1 MRRLRRERIALALAL
16 AAVGVPV
23 AAARP
28 LGTDDATTAAA
39 GTCQVR
45 GWTDRGGDRYQAP
58 TVAPACGLVAGLE
71 IGSDH
76 TRAHARD
83 AFAPVAGLALKWV
96 PAQGHH
102 GTPLGGLD
110 LGLKLSTGFEDAAG
124 AGWRRRETTAIA
136 IASLA
141 PGAGWNLHANLG
153 GARDRSSGSNAGL
166 LNVAVTWTPRERT
179 LLFAEVLANDR
190 RDVFGGAVRSAGARA
205 WLVKDRVDLDLSAS
219 AQAGSDEPARWSVG
233 IGWHGPGF

>member
-1 MRRLRRERIALALAL
+1 MALAVAL
-16 AAVGVPV
+16 AAVGQPA

-28 LGTDDATTAAA
+28 LGTDTAATAAA
-39 GTCQVR
+39 GTCQAR
-45 GWTDRGGDRYQAP
+45 GWTDRGGHRYRAP
-58 TVAPACGLVAGLE
+58 TAAPACGLASGLE
-71 IGSDH
+71 IGADH
-76 TRAHARD
+76 TGAHARH

-96 PAQGHH
+96 PAQGHRN
-102 GTPLGGLD
+102 TPFGGLD

-136 IASLA
+136 LASLT

-153 GARDRSSGSNAGL
+153 GARDRSSRGNAGL
-166 LNVAVTWTPRERT
+166 LKLAATWAPRARA
-179 LLFAEVLANDR
+179 LLFAEVLANHR
-190 RDVFGGAVRSAGARA
+190 PEVFGGAVRSAGARA

-219 AQAGSDEPARWSVG
+219 AQAGSDAPARWSVG